1 MKVGVLTFHHVY
13 NYGALLQ
20 AYATQTVL
28 EEAGYEAE
36 IVNVRPFRR
45 DVPEV
50 ARKSRW
56 LRPVFRMGRAL
67 GLVGMSQKTVAFDG
81 FRDNFLKV
89 GRPYRTVAD
98 YLDGEGD
105 VHGIVVGSDQVW
117 DPRYGK
123 HACDTYLLS
132 GIARNIR
139 RVSYA
144 ACCGSEMARIE
155 KLAAYREDIR
165 NFDAL
170 SVRDVFTQSAIT
182 QAAGAAPELVVDP
195 TLLIDWE
202 GVARDRGCAGEV
214 PDDFI
219 FYYGFSPNG
228 DEAVSQLAVCHDIPV
243 VGVGMENDAGNATEM
258 TLLDGVGPQKWVDL
272 VRRSRVVVTKSFHG
286 VMFALKF
293 GKPVLVVPANERSA
307 SRLED
312 AAARFGVE
320 KALVGAREKVG
331 DVQERLNGVDWDE
344 TALKVNEAVDG
355 SRAFLV
361 DALRG
366 DPKGAVNGGQEVTAR
381 GRVAG
386 RRTE

>member
-1 MKVGVLTFHHVY
+1 MQSDRMRIGILTFHHVY

-20 AYATQTVL
+20 AYATQSVL
-28 EEAGYEAE
+28 EEAGYDAE
-36 IVNVRPFRR
+36 IINVRPFRR

-50 ARKSRW
+50 ASKPRW
-56 LRPVFRMGRAL
+56 SRPVFRIGSAL
-67 GLVGMSQKTVAFDG
+67 GLVGVSRKTAEFDR
-81 FRDNFLKV
+81 FRNELLKV
-89 GRPYRTVAD
+89 SRPYRTVAD
-98 YLDGEGD
+98 YLDGETD
-105 VHGIVVGSDQVW
+105 VHGVVVGSDQVW

-155 KLAAYREDIR
+155 KLAAYRDEIR

-170 SVRDVFTQSAIT
+170 SVRDAFTQSAIT

-202 GVARDRGCAGEV
+202 SAARERGFPVEAPE
-214 PDDFI
+214 DFV

-228 DEAVSQLAVCHDIPV
+228 DEAARQLSAGHDVPV
-243 VGVGMENDAGNATEM
+243 VGVGMENDPAKADGIS
-258 TLLDGVGPQKWVDL
+258 LLDGVGPLNWVEL
-272 VRRSRVVVTKSFHG
+272 VRRSRFVVTKSFHG

-307 SRLED
+307 SRLQD
-312 AAARFGVE
+312 AATRFGIE
-320 KALVGAREKVG
+320 KALVGAGEQVG
-331 DVQERLNGVDWDE
+331 DVHERLTGVDWDT
-344 TALKVNEAVDG
+344 TALKVSEAVEG
-355 SRAFLV
+355 SRAFLI

-366 DPKGAVNGGQEVTAR
+366 GPEGAVNGGQD
-381 GRVAG
+381 AG
-386 RRTE
+386 RNAE